1 MESNYKDAY
10 NFEWSKLKEL
20 EPLDLSNRLD
30 VHYNNENKQLTVP
43 FFNEEYLLDFT
54 SETIHKIV
62 DNSIPSIDDS
72 IIILNYLT
80 FSSNNIKEENK
91 WVTLKEIPNGGVLF
105 FPSFQNMTVKRLIKT
120 FGNNI
125 YYFEENALKLGGEKI
140 NLGDKA
146 YKFKVLPK
154 ICICV
159 VMWEGDEELSPNAS
173 ILFDP
178 SIQHLLHIETVI
190 GAGICVANK
199 LITI

>member
-1 MESNYKDAY
+1 MESNYKVAY
-10 NFEWSKLKEL
+10 NTEWSKLKKL
-20 EPLDLSNRLD
+20 EPLDIANRLSVD
-30 VHYNNENKQLTVP
+30 YNQENKQLTVP
-43 FFNEEYLLDFT
+43 FFNDEYILDFT
-54 SETIHKIV
+54 YETIHKKA

-80 FSSNNIKEENK
+80 FSSNNIKEDNK

-105 FPSFQNMTVKRLIKT
+105 FPSFQNMAIKRIIKT

-125 YYFEENALKLGGEKI
+125 NNFEENALKLGGEKI
-140 NLGDKA
+140 NFGEMA

-154 ICICV
+154 ISICV
-159 VMWEGDEELSPNAS
+159 VMWEGDEEFSPNAS